1 MPASWHAE
9 DAVAVDIPAL
19 LRELAELVADYRGAQ
34 ATSAA
39 TEDNFRCENCEN
51 CHLCRFCSDCQSCQD
66 CTYCEA
72 CQGCEKCNRCRG
84 CETCTDSAQLEHCR
98 GCERS
103 QHLLVCLDC
112 SECSHCI
119 ACVGLVGEEYCI
131 LNRRYDRKG
140 FFRLA
145 RALKKYLEATGKGE
159 VFDADASAASG
170 SGSGFIIDSLRRIRG
185 KVQQPGGAASA
196 ATDGGNEEPID
207 DSDDPW
213 LEEARVAVERVD
225 AAPSI
230 QPPAYGV
237 VTWHTRH
244 HNEDGEEGESKPA

>member
-19 LRELAELVADYRGAQ
+19 LRELAELVADYRGTQ

-39 TEDNFRCENCEN
+39 TEDNFRCEKCRN

-72 CQGCEKCNRCRG
+72 CRDCEKCNRCRG
-84 CETCTDSAQLEHCR
+84 CEACTDSTQLEHCR

-112 SECSHCI
+112 EGCSHCI
-119 ACVGLVGEEYCI
+119 ACVGLVGEEHCI
-131 LNRRYDRKG
+131 LNRRYDRKD

-145 RALKKYLEATGKGE
+145 RALKKYLETHGKGE
-159 VFDADASAASG
+159 IFDAEPPSTDSTTPTHNS
-170 SGSGFIIDSLRRIRG
+170 FIIDSLRRIRG
-185 KVQQPGGAASA
+185 KVQQPGGAA
-196 ATDGGNEEPID
+196 ATDGDGNGDDEPID
-207 DSDDPW
+207 DAEDPW
-213 LEEARVAVERVD
+213 LEEARAAVERVD
-225 AAPSI
+225 AMPSM
-230 QPPAYGV
+230 QAPAYGV
-237 VTWHTRH
+237 VTWHN
-244 HNEDGEEGESKPA
+244 HNRDHQED